1 MRGENG
7 RGPGRERG
15 GLNVWE
21 KGGKGMGTGLKS
33 SFYIILTITIYK
45 NIDR

>member
-21 KGGKGMGTGLKS
+21 KGGGQGNGDGFK
-33 SFYIILTITIYK
+33 I
-45 NIDR
+45 